1 MRAIVMSKHG
11 GPEVL
16 RLVDRPA
23 LSPGSGEALVRVAAV
38 AVNRLDIWVREDVG
52 HAYGATLPIVPGYD
66 VAGEVIAVGD
76 AVPDVSPGARV
87 YVHYD
92 FSCGRCPY
100 CLEGDEAA
108 CAEYGVMGVNHD
120 GGYAEQVVAPV
131 RNLFVL
137 PDGVS
142 YETAAAAGSVYLT
155 AYHMLFSRAHL
166 RAGETVL
173 VTAAGSGVGGAAIA
187 LARFAGAR
195 VIATA
200 STEAKRERAL
210 AAGVD
215 HAVDYTQAGWGEEV
229 RRLTGGRGVDLVVDH
244 VGAAAVPE
252 ALTALA
258 NKGPDRHLR
267 RLVRA
272 ARRARS
278 DRPLRPPDH
287 DHRLERRIA
296 PRALGGAPPPRR
308 GPHRPA
314 RHRDGAAARG
324 RGAGAGAPRDAGALR
339 PRPARSVGSPGSTS
353 VATTTAR
360 RRRVY
365 DDVGIQS

>member
-1 MRAIVMSKHG
+1 M
-11 GPEVL
+11 
-16 RLVDRPA
+16 
-23 LSPGSGEALVRVAAV
+23 
-38 AVNRLDIWVREDVG
+38 NRLDIWVRQDVG

-66 VAGEVIAVGD
+66 VAGEVIEVGD
-76 AVPDVSPGARV
+76 GVSDVAPGARV

-108 CAEYGVMGVNHD
+108 CADYGVMGVNHD
-120 GGYAEQVVAPV
+120 GGYAEQVVSPV
-131 RNLFVL
+131 RNLFAL

-155 AYHMLFSRAHL
+155 AYHMLFSRAGL

-200 STEAKRERAL
+200 STAAKRERAL

-215 HAVDYTQAGWGEEV
+215 AVVDYTQPGWGEEV

-244 VGAAAVPE
+244 VGAAALPE
-252 ALTALA
+252 ALAALA
-258 NKGPDRHLR
+258 NKG
-267 RLVRA
+267 RLVICGASSGPRG
-272 ARRARS
+272 RARP
-278 DRPLRPPDH
+278 DRPLRTPDLA
-287 DHRLERRIA
+287 HRLERRLP
-296 PRALGGAPPPRR
+296 PRAVGDFPPARR
-308 GPHRPA
+308 GPDRPA
-314 RHRDGAAARG
+314 GDRGRPPARG
-324 RGAGAGAPRDAGALR
+324 GGAGAGAPRDARALR
-339 PRPARSVGSPGSTS
+339 ARAARSVDRGG
-353 VATTTAR
+353 VVGGAGWLRGGGQLAAR
-360 RRRVY
+360 
-365 DDVGIQS
+365 

>member
-1 MRAIVMSKHG
+1 MRAVVMQRYG
-11 GPEVL
+11 GSEVL
-16 RLVDRPA
+16 ELVDRPA
-23 LSPGSGEALVRVAAV
+23 AAPGPGEALVRVAAV
-38 AVNRLDIWVREDVG
+38 AVNRLDIWVRQDVG

-66 VAGEVIAVGD
+66 VAGEVIEVGD
-76 AVPDVSPGARV
+76 GVSEVAPGARV

-108 CAEYGVMGVNHD
+108 CADYGVMGVNHD
-120 GGYAEQVVAPV
+120 GGYAEQVVSPV
-131 RNLFVL
+131 RNLFAL
-137 PDGVS
+137 PDSVS

-155 AYHMLFSRAHL
+155 AYHMLFSRAGL

-173 VTAAGSGVGGAAIA
+173 VTAAGSGVGGAAIT

-200 STEAKRERAL
+200 STAAKRERAL

-215 HAVDYTQAGWGEEV
+215 GVVDYTQPGWGEEV

-258 NKGPDRHLR
+258 NKG
-267 RLVRA
+267 RLVICGASSGPKVELDLIDLFARQITLIGSSDGSRRELWEIFRLLGDGLIDPPAIEAVLPLEEA
-272 ARRARS
+272 ARAQELLETRA
-278 DRPLRPPDH
+278 H
-287 DHRLERRIA
+287 Y
-296 PRALGGAPPPRR
+296 
-308 GPHRPA
+308 
-314 RHRDGAAARG
+314 G
-324 RGAGAGAPRDAGALR
+324 RVLL
-339 PRPARSVGSPGSTS
+339 
-353 VATTTAR
+353 AT
-360 RRRVY
+360 
-365 DDVGIQS
+365 

>member
-1 MRAIVMSKHG
+1 MRAIVMSEHG

-16 RLVDRPA
+16 RLVDRPEPA
-23 LSPGSGEALVRVAAV
+23 PGPGEAVVRVAAV

-52 HAYGATLPIVPGYD
+52 HAYGVVLPIVPGYD
-66 VAGEVIAVGD
+66 VAGEVVGVGD
-76 AVPDVSPGARV
+76 GVADMASGARV

-120 GGYAEQVVAPV
+120 GGYAERIVAPV
-131 RNLFVL
+131 RNLFML
-137 PDGVS
+137 PEAVS
-142 YETAAAAGSVYLT
+142 FEMAAAAGSVYLT
-155 AYHMLFSRAHL
+155 AYHMLFARAGL
-166 RAGETVL
+166 RPGETVL

-200 STEAKRERAL
+200 STAAKRERAL

-215 HAVDYTQAGWGEEV
+215 EVVDYTVEGWGEEV

-252 ALTALA
+252 AITALA
-258 NKGPDRHLR
+258 NKGRIVLCGASSGPRVELDLIDLFARQISVIGSSDGSR
-267 RLVRA
+267 RELWEIFRLLGEGLIDPPAIETVLPLEEA
-272 ARRARS
+272 ARAQELLATRAHYGRV
-278 DRPLRPPDH
+278 L
-287 DHRLERRIA
+287 LA
-296 PRALGGAPPPRR
+296 P
-308 GPHRPA
+308 
-314 RHRDGAAARG
+314 
-324 RGAGAGAPRDAGALR
+324 
-339 PRPARSVGSPGSTS
+339 
-353 VATTTAR
+353 
-360 RRRVY
+360 
-365 DDVGIQS
+365 